1 MACGCKKKRIDEA
14 ERASQ
19 QAMTIK
25 LTETPVPHRPPDPI
39 QTPVQE
45 EVENIVNKINS
56 IMNSQ

>member
-1 MACGCKKKRIDEA
+1 MGCGCKQKRIDEA
-14 ERASQ
+14 ERARQ

-39 QTPVQE
+39 QTPLQE
-45 EVENIVNKINS
+45 EVENIVDKINT